1 MRAHSF
7 ADVDPRRSR
16 GSLCDHSTLK
26 GTAKSWRSLA
36 IEEEKLPARNDIAV
50 EDDLGDGV

>member
-1 MRAHSF
+1 LACTNY
-7 ADVDPRRSR
+7 